1 MGGSSEVE
9 KIESKVWLVQ
19 WYRQIWLRT
28 VCYCWLSQDCS
39 LSAIYW
45 IILHDGILWHQRRY
59 LMIYTRSSFALIVVN
74 TFNSFFDAGGF
85 VWFSAKEMFAWLLY
99 MRGSH
104 EHRRGLLRI
113 FLLIEVHGI
122 IWSAEYQLV
131 IACIEYAVI
140 RIAFILSTWE

>member
-1 MGGSSEVE
+1 
-9 KIESKVWLVQ
+9 
-19 WYRQIWLRT
+19 
-28 VCYCWLSQDCS
+28 
-39 LSAIYW
+39 
-45 IILHDGILWHQRRY
+45 
-59 LMIYTRSSFALIVVN
+59 MIYTRSSFALIVLN

-104 EHRRGLLRI
+104 EHRRALLRI

-140 RIAFILSTWE
+140 RIALILSTWEQGFQVSCAFTLGISALGLLLLLSLIIAILNELRQYQIFGKWRIIDITLILLRGLAECR